1 MNSKLIS
8 RLILAIFFIGAGIL
22 HFAITESYI
31 KIMPPYLP
39 AHTELVYISGVFEI
53 LGGIGIIIPILQ
65 NPAGYGLVALM
76 IAVFPANINMVVN
89 YDRIGFDFPLA
100 LLWLRLP
107 LQGLLIWWIWWA
119 TELGRKDSRDIQT

>member
-8 RLILAIFFIGAGIL
+8 RLVLSIFFIGAGIL
-22 HFAITESYI
+22 HFIITPAYV

-39 AHTELVYISGVFEI
+39 APTELVYISGVFEI
-53 LGGIGIIIPILQ
+53 LGGIGIIIPQLQ
-65 NPAGYGLVALM
+65 KLAGYGLVALM
-76 IAVFPANINMVVN
+76 VAVFPANINMVTN
-89 YDRIGFDFPLA
+89 YNQIGLDIPIA

-119 TELGRKDSRDIQT
+119 TELGRKDVEV